1 MFSDQGEG
9 GNFFLNFQQMR
20 KGKKMK
26 KKRFFWKIA
35 WAFFLNF
42 CFKNNTNEII
52 YIKRVR
58 TCGVT
63 RDGGGLRGIVPLVAI
78 LQMNYVWSEIFFYL
92 IFFKGR
98 QRSGHVGAK
107 LIKGSSV
114 PSPFFTCFCKQYN
127 KVKVR
132 VNVPIFIF
140 FRREGGNRLLL
151 FHEIFFLFP

>member
-26 KKRFFWKIA
+26 KKEVFLKDSMSF
-35 WAFFLNF
+35 FFLNF

-78 LQMNYVWSEIFFYL
+78 LQMNYV
-92 IFFKGR
+92 
-98 QRSGHVGAK
+98 
-107 LIKGSSV
+107 
-114 PSPFFTCFCKQYN
+114 
-127 KVKVR
+127 
-132 VNVPIFIF
+132 
-140 FRREGGNRLLL
+140 
-151 FHEIFFLFP
+151 